1 MSEVIDFT
9 SKKSSREMAGEEF
22 LDKAKLKVIKEID
35 SGQYCGGIFFLFQDG
50 GDNQIIIGGNLHE
63 SDCCLALERLKLHIV
78 SESFPEGGGN
88 HG

>member
-9 SKKSSREMAGEEF
+9 TKKSAKTVAAEGF
-22 LDKAKLKVIKEID
+22 LERAKEKVVLEVD
-35 SGQYCGGIFFLFQDG
+35 SGKWCGGIFFLFQEG
-50 GDNQIIIGGNLHE
+50 GDNEIIIGGNLLE

-78 SESFPEGGGN
+78 SDSFPGGGGN